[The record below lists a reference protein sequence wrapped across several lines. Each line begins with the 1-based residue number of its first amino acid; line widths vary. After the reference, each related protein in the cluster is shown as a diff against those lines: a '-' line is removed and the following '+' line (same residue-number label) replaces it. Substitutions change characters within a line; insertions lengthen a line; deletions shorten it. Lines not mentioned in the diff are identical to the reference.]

1 MLRPYVIAALVF
13 NVFIVATLMHA
24 AQEISVLQ
32 YLLTVCLLLLVLFS
46 ERLFAHFRNIDERD
60 GEFDD

>member
-1 MLRPYVIAALVF
+1 MLRPYLIAAPVF
-13 NVFIVATLMHA
+13 NAFIVATLMRA
-24 AQEISVLQ
+24 AQGISALQ
-32 YLLTVCLLLLVLFS
+32 YLLIVCLLLLALFS